1 MPNSS
6 SPTTNGN
13 PLRNAT
19 CLVYAPGP
27 LVAKA
32 LEKKCSIRKKPI
44 GMIPLSECRRRRR
57 NECPR
62 PSRNGATPPL
72 ALTGVAALG
81 DDATAFLMSS
91 GMTGELFIMLVTEK
105 GIQVTRPPGP
115 CLDICRRYCRVQ
127 CSAVSVRCHQHYLC
141 SVILSA

>member
-62 PSRNGATPPL
+62 PARNGDTPPL
-72 ALTGVAALG
+72 TLTGVTVLG
-81 DDATAFLMSS
+81 DDAKRFLMGSE
-91 GMTGELFIMLVTEK
+91 MIGELFIMLVTEK
-105 GIQVTRPPGP
+105 GSQGSQRSQFRA
-115 CLDICRRYCRVQ
+115 LNAQD
-127 CSAVSVRCHQHYLC
+127 
-141 SVILSA
+141 